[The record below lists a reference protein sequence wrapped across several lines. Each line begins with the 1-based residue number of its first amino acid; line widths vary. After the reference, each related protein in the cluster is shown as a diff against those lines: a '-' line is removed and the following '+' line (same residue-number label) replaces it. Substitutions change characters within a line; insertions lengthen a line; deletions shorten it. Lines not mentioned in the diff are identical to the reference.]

1 MRKVYVNENMT
12 VEIGCNGEN
21 NATALCFPVIEKW
34 KLLYGNEGTYTIK
47 LRKPKGA
54 SSYSKETFTD
64 EFNAYCILSAEDLAE
79 SGIGKAMVMYTD
91 GTTVAKS
98 VIYNVKISESL

>member
-1 MRKVYVNENMT
+1 MRKIYVSEDKT
-12 VEIGCNGEN
+12 VTVGCVGEN
-21 NATALCFPVIEKW
+21 NAAALCFPVIEKW
-34 KLLYGNEGTYTIK
+34 KLLYGNEGSYTIK

-64 EFNAYCILSAEDLAE
+64 EFNAYCILDAEDLAE

-98 VIYNVKISESL
+98 MIYNVKISESL